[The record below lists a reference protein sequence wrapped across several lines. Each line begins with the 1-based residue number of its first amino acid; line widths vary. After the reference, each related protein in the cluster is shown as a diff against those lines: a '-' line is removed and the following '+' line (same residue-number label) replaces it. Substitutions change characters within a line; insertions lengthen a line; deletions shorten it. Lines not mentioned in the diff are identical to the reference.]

1 MQTTRLSSKGQVIIP
16 KIFRN
21 RYNWNSGQK
30 LNVIDTGDGIL
41 LKPSRPFKK
50 TELEQVAGILKYSG
64 KPISIDQMNEAI
76 KKGRIGAKKM
86 ISVDTNVIIRL
97 LTGDD
102 PIQLEKSKTLFSTD
116 TIFIPTSVVLEC
128 EWVLRYAYNFKQ
140 PEITAAF
147 QSLFGLSNVQLE
159 KPHEISNA
167 IEWHQN
173 GMDFADAIH
182 LALSEEAEAFLT
194 FDKSL
199 IKAAQKNT
207 TIPVREP

>member
-1 MQTTRLSSKGQVIIP
+1 
-16 KIFRN
+16 
-21 RYNWNSGQK
+21 
-30 LNVIDTGDGIL
+30 
-41 LKPSRPFKK
+41 
-50 TELEQVAGILKYSG
+50 
-64 KPISIDQMNEAI
+64 
-76 KKGRIGAKKM
+76 M
-86 ISVDTNVIIRL
+86 ISVDTNVIVRL

-102 PIQLEKSKTLFSTD
+102 PKQHERSKTLFSTD

-140 PEITAAF
+140 PEITSAF
-147 QSLFGLSNVQLE
+147 QSLFGLQNVQLE
-159 KPHEISNA
+159 NPHEISNA

-182 LALSEEAEAFLT
+182 LALSEEAEAFFT

-199 IKAAQKNT
+199 VKPAKKNT